1 MRVVKEAE
9 VRKSE
14 ILDAAAALFGEK
26 GFDSTSTND
35 ILDVVGIARGT
46 LYHHFK
52 SKEDI
57 MDALIERQTNR
68 LLARAREVAEDKSGS
83 VEERMVRTIMA
94 LHVEE
99 TEHGEEQEMIQHLHN
114 PQNALM
120 HQKTQRILL
129 GQVPAILAGILED
142 GIAAGVIDTPY
153 PLEAMEIAFTY
164 LNTVL
169 DDDILELTPKQRSTK
184 IQAFLF
190 LMERML
196 GAKPGQFSLIQT
208 MLGES

>member
-9 VRKSE
+9 VRKNE

-68 LLARAREVAEDKSGS
+68 LLARAREAAEDKSGS
-83 VEERMVRTIMA
+83 LEERMVRTIMA

-99 TEHGEEQEMIQHLHN
+99 TEHGEGQEMIQHLHN

-142 GIAAGVIDTPY
+142 GIVAGVFDTPY
-153 PLEAMEIAFTY
+153 PLEAMEIAVTY

-169 DDDILELTPKQRSTK
+169 DDDILELTPEQRTTK

>member
-9 VRKSE
+9 VRKNE
-14 ILDAAAALFGEK
+14 ILDAAAVLFGEK

-68 LLARAREVAEDKSGS
+68 LLARAREAAEDKSGS

-94 LHVEE
+94 LHVEAA
-99 TEHGEEQEMIQHLHN
+99 EHGEGQEMIQHLHN

-153 PLEAMEIAFTY
+153 PLEAMEIAVTY
-164 LNTVL
+164 LNIVL
-169 DDDILELTPKQRSTK
+169 DDDILELTPEQRSTK
-184 IQAFLF
+184 IRAFLF